1 MKAKVWPVTVPGW
14 WNRSMQPIIRPA
26 FRAYD
31 NTRAIQASMHQVRA
45 ARFAIE
51 QGLLHVEAQDELDDE
66 PLMAAAAA
74 TSKSS
79 AEEEDDEG
87 IALRPCLRVPLPP
100 ATASSSS
107 TEVLLV
113 PDEMQY
119 VLTRQNIEYKIKMES
134 RARKRKR
141 RDTPQSDSP
150 LSIAS
155 TALTP
160 APSKAELRAEAKAA
174 KQAAKEAAKA
184 AAKEAGVEE
193 EEEEE
198 GMGENETQAPK
209 VGRGLTPYQTEW
221 RSYDIDGATGKVALP
236 FGLTIG
242 GECIALG
249 LYGGERIKYRAMLL
263 NVRERFPPLKVK
275 YTATLEGEKTKLL
288 LPNTLV
294 AHLDLSEV
302 EPVEGAVPKVEV
314 VLAKEEEEEAEAA
327 VEAAV
332 EAMVEA
338 TAAGT

>member
-1 MKAKVWPVTVPGW
+1 MGW
-14 WNRSMQPIIRPA
+14 SDE
-26 FRAYD
+26 YD
-31 NTRAIQASMHQVRA
+31 SWVEKREIDK
-45 ARFAIE
+45 E
-51 QGLLHVEAQDELDDE
+51 LVEAFEAKL
-66 PLMAAAAA
+66 
-74 TSKSS
+74 
-79 AEEEDDEG
+79 EEE
-87 IALRPCLRVPLPP
+87 A
-100 ATASSSS
+100 
-107 TEVLLV
+107 
-113 PDEMQY
+113 
-119 VLTRQNIEYKIKMES
+119 
-134 RARKRKR
+134 
-141 RDTPQSDSP
+141 
-150 LSIAS
+150 
-155 TALTP
+155 
-160 APSKAELRAEAKAA
+160 AA

-184 AAKEAGVEE
+184 AAKEAGV

-236 FGLTIG
+236 FGLAIG